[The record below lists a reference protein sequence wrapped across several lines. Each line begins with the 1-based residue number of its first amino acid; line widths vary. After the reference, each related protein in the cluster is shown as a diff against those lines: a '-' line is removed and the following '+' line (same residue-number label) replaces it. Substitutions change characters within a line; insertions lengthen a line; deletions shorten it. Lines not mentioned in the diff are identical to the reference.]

1 MSGSLKKRVLF
12 ITHEMAPYHEETEFA
27 QTLNALATKHN
38 DAGFEVRVIMP
49 RFGTV
54 NERRHKLHEVVRLS
68 GLNINVN
75 KEDYPLI
82 IKVASLPNAR
92 LQVYFMD
99 NEDLFKRKFIF
110 HDENGKF
117 YEDNGDR
124 LIFFCKGALET
135 VKKFGWPPDII
146 IVHGWMSGIVPL
158 LIKTHYKNEPVFAE
172 SKIIYTATK
181 STFKET
187 LGAEFLENLSNSV
200 NLKEKDLSG
209 FQDADNVCFFKG
221 GAKNSD
227 MVILADSEIDP
238 SLKEEIKPSK
248 SKKVLNYDPTS
259 DNIEIITEV
268 LDTFL
273 SNPQ

>member
-1 MSGSLKKRVLF
+1 MMPVTKKKVLF
-12 ITHEMAPYHEETEFA
+12 ITHEMAPYHEETDFA

-38 DAGFEVRVIMP
+38 EAGLEVRVIMP

-82 IKVASLPNAR
+82 IKVASLPTAR

-117 YEDNGDR
+117 FDDNGER

-135 VKKFGWPPDII
+135 VKKFGWPPDVI
-146 IVHGWMSGIVPL
+146 IVHGWMSGIIPL

-172 SKIIYTATK
+172 SKIVYTATK
-181 STFKET
+181 NTFKET
-187 LGAEFLENLSNSV
+187 LGADFLNDLISSV
-200 NLKEKDLSG
+200 NLKEKDLAAY
-209 FQDADNVCFFKG
+209 QNMDNIGLMKG

-227 MVILADSEIDP
+227 LVILGDVDVDP
-238 SLKEEIKPSK
+238 SFNEEIKTTK
-248 SKKVLNYDPTS
+248 TKKVLMYDPIS
-259 DNIEIITEV
+259 DNVDTITE
-268 LDTFL
+268 LL
-273 SNPQ
+273 SKYLQN

>member
-1 MSGSLKKRVLF
+1 MQPLIKKKVLF
-12 ITHEMAPYHEETEFA
+12 ITHEMAPYHEETDFA

-38 DAGFEVRVIMP
+38 EGGLEVRVIMP

-82 IKVASLPNAR
+82 IKVASLPTAR

-117 YEDNGDR
+117 FDDNGER

-135 VKKFGWPPDII
+135 VKKWGWPPDVI

-158 LIKTHYKNEPVFAE
+158 LLRTHYKNEPVFAE
-172 SKIIYTATK
+172 STIVYTATRN
-181 STFKET
+181 TFKET
-187 LGAEFLENLSNSV
+187 LGADFINDLVQSV
-200 NLKEKDLSG
+200 NLKDKDLAAYEETNNVG
-209 FQDADNVCFFKG
+209 FMKG
-221 GAKNSD
+221 AAKHSD
-227 MVILADSEIDP
+227 IVIFGDTQMDKSISDDV
-238 SLKEEIKPSK
+238 KPSK
-248 SKKVLNYDPTS
+248 TKKVLAYDPANDS
-259 DNIEIITEV
+259 LDRITD
-268 LDTFL
+268 LL
-273 SNPQ
+273 SKYLQN